1 MIVTVAVVFGA
12 GILASPWLATA
23 IPPLAFNGT
32 TSKTTSTQIIN
43 ALSREEQIV
52 LLSLGIQG
60 ITETHERSTLFGQ
73 DVPGSGRTTFVQY
86 GFSAKVGIDGSHVT
100 IEETSEKSFRVHIP
114 PFSFIGHDDETFKL
128 VAEDN
133 GALSWVTPEI
143 DKVEM
148 INSILDDA
156 AQSQYVTDNTEILK
170 DQAVAFYRGIIAS
183 IDPTVVVEFEFAS

>member
-1 MIVTVAVVFGA
+1 MDQ
-12 GILASPWLATA
+12 WLA
-23 IPPLAFNGT
+23 
-32 TSKTTSTQIIN
+32 
-43 ALSREEQIV
+43 
-52 LLSLGIQG
+52 LLILGDLDPYTPTITPRVSLP
-60 ITETHERSTLFGQ
+60 TRSTKS
-73 DVPGSGRTTFVQY
+73 PFVQY

-148 INSILDDA
+148 INSILSEDA
-156 AQSQYVTDNTEILK
+156 QAEYIADNEETLRE
-170 DQAVAFYRGIIAS
+170 QAIFFYSSIITG
-183 IDPTVVVEFEFAS
+183 IDPEIDITYDFRQ